1 MESINRTI
9 RITEFGYLMML
20 TSNVIVALV
29 LRVVQ
34 KPINRIYVLI
44 MAPLRLL
51 GDIIQGIKTL
61 YRFLTKPVPGQ
72 LL

>member
-1 MESINRTI
+1 MKSINRI
-9 RITEFGYLMML
+9 VRITEFGYLMML

-29 LRVVQ
+29 FRVVQ

-51 GDIIQGIKTL
+51 GGIIQGIKIL
-61 YRFLTKPVPGQ
+61 YRFLTKSVPGR